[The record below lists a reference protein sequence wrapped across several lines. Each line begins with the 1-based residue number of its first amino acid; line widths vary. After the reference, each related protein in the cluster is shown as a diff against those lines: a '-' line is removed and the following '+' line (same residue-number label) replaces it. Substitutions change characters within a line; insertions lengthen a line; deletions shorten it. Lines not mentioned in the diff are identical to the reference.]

1 MKFWKLGTVLLFL
14 AVFVTQGLSQ
24 TEGSLAVD
32 VKKLSDNVAI
42 FKVQGGNA
50 NIVALNSDKGIV
62 VIDTDV
68 SPAFAVLLRQ
78 AMEKEFGKN
87 DFAYV
92 INTHSHGDHTG
103 GNQAFADAIII
114 GHENCPEAM
123 KKDDERRERS
133 NAQIKAA
140 VEQMKGMRGK
150 MEEGSDQAKSMA
162 ERISYYETM
171 LQGREEDF
179 VLTPPSM
186 TFSEGMM
193 LHVGNLMLD
202 LMYYGTSH
210 STSDILIHCPQEGL
224 WVTGDLF
231 FPGVDLYID
240 SERVLEL
247 PRWIAN
253 LEKIVQTD
261 EGTKA
266 IVPGHEEFLTMEE
279 LKKKRDYVQAKQEEF
294 AGKESAFFAFK
305 KAFEEQ
311 GLEVSLKVLKDLK
324 AKPDKFYTL
333 HDEIDQFAYYM
344 MLDEKL
350 DEALPIFEVL
360 AELFSDSYL
369 AFDSLGE
376 VYMRKGD
383 KEKAIKSFE
392 KSLELNP
399 DNQNAAQQLK
409 SLQEK
414 K

>member
-1 MKFWKLGTVLLFL
+1 M
-14 AVFVTQGLSQ
+14 
-24 TEGSLAVD
+24 
-32 VKKLSDNVAI
+32 
-42 FKVQGGNA
+42 
-50 NIVALNSDKGIV
+50 
-62 VIDTDV
+62 
-68 SPAFAVLLRQ
+68 
-78 AMEKEFGKN
+78 
-87 DFAYV
+87 
-92 INTHSHGDHTG
+92 
-103 GNQAFADAIII
+103 
-114 GHENCPEAM
+114 
-123 KKDDERRERS
+123 
-133 NAQIKAA
+133 
-140 VEQMKGMRGK
+140 
-150 MEEGSDQAKSMA
+150 AK
-162 ERISYYETM
+162 RISYYETM
-171 LQGREEDF
+171 LQGREKDF
-179 VLTPPSM
+179 VLTPPSI
-186 TFSEGMM
+186 TFSEGMT
-193 LHVGNLMLD
+193 LHVGNLVLD

-210 STSDILIHCPQEGL
+210 SQSDILIHCPQEGL

-247 PRWIAN
+247 PRWVAN
-253 LEKIVQTD
+253 LEKIVQTEED
-261 EGTKA
+261 TKT
-266 IVPGHEEFLTMEE
+266 IVPGHEEFLTMQE

-305 KAFEEQ
+305 KAFEEN

-360 AELFSDSYL
+360 AELFPDSYL

-409 SLQEK
+409 SLQK